1 MRLIR
6 AIIGLLF
13 FVFLDV
19 TLNKYPIRMN
29 RIDDNTILVDTPVF
43 PDFLNHRAPDSH
55 KGTFGHALLIAGSY
69 GKMGAAV
76 LAARACLRSGVG
88 LLTVHVPRRG
98 VEVMQTAVPEA
109 MVSID
114 DDDTHWTHLFSADE
128 FQRYDAVAVGPGVGT
143 DSPQPLR
150 SLMEAAQGK
159 SLILD
164 ADALNMLAAMDDRLQ
179 LLRQHSQQAST
190 VLTPHAKEFERLFG
204 RLDDAEERLRS
215 QRRLSLETGA
225 IIVFKGHRTQ
235 TTGRGGEVY
244 VNTTGNPGM
253 ATAGSGDVLT
263 GILLSIFAQNK
274 LNQIDAEMC
283 TTLGVWLHGKSGDF
297 ALQNQSQCSLVAGDL
312 IKNLQYVTR

>member
-1 MRLIR
+1 MSP
-6 AIIGLLF
+6 II
-13 FVFLDV
+13 V
-19 TLNKYPIRMN
+19 
-29 RIDDNTILVDTPVF
+29 DNPVF

-69 GKMGAAV
+69 GKMGAAI

-88 LLTVHVPRRG
+88 LLTVHVPQNG
-98 VEVMQTAVPEA
+98 VAVMQTAVPEA

-114 DDDTHWTHLFSADE
+114 GDDTHWTRCFTAADLRR
-128 FQRYDAVAVGPGVGT
+128 FDAVAVGPGLGT
-143 DSPQPLR
+143 DSLQPLR
-150 SLMEAAQGK
+150 SLLKAAQDK
-159 SLILD
+159 PLILD
-164 ADALNMLAAMDDRLQ
+164 ADGLNMLSQMDDRLE
-179 LLRQHSQQAST
+179 LLRQHSQQAAT

-204 RLDDAEERLRS
+204 RFEDAEERLRT
-215 QRRLSLETGA
+215 QCQLSCETGA

-263 GILLSIFAQNK
+263 GILLAIFAQNK
-274 LNQIDAEMC
+274 LNQLDAEMC
-283 TTLGVWLHGKSGDF
+283 TTLGVWLHGKSADF
-297 ALQNQSQCSLVAGDL
+297 AVLNQSQCSLVAGDI